1 MNAHFVSFHNLN
13 PQKYMIIGDCI
24 LQKYIIIGDLDGVSL
39 HQPLIF
45 NSGIQQKSLKEISE
59 IPILQMGTI
68 QRH

>member
-1 MNAHFVSFHNLN
+1 
-13 PQKYMIIGDCI
+13 MIIGDCI
-24 LQKYIIIGDLDGVSL
+24 PKKHIIIGDLDGVSL

-68 QRH
+68 QFY